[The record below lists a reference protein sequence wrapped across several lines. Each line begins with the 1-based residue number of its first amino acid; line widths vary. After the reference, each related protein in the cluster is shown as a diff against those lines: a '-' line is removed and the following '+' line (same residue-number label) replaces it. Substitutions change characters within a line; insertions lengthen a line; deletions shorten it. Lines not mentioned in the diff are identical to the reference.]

1 MGGAFLAYYADY
13 VLGAGGAPVAGAS
26 VGAYATSQFAPGTLP
41 SGGAPGVAAVASAT
55 TDASGAFVFPGLP
68 PDDYHLLIV
77 ATPPGGSPVV
87 AWRYF
92 VPVVAAE
99 AVRRGLAA
107 PRAACLPRTLARLAA
122 GADVAIF
129 CLGDDTTAGYNATGT
144 TAGGWVALLAVA
156 LGRAYPDAAVLRAD
170 PAGVG
175 VTMDGPIPGWSTGT
189 VQSGS
194 ASNGPLQTITVVNAG
209 VRGDTVLRALRRFAN
224 LTASWPETDC
234 VIVGLGQA
242 ESVAADPQRYV
253 PPPDFASHLE
263 SLVNIVRTATAA
275 ELLLCTPHAN
285 PAAANV
291 DAYAEAV
298 RSVAARTCCDLADL
312 RQLWLDRYVAGGPND
327 GYDPWLDSAA
337 SRLFPTDAGH
347 AAIAAELARHFMP
360 SLALPYA
367 GLAAGAGASYETVR
381 VPFSS
386 NQVLLTGSGWTPHGG
401 YQGAWL
407 NSSGGS
413 LEMVTS
419 HPGDSLTISG
429 RFVDLAMLCR
439 RWTDGGQIGVSVD
452 SGPRRTVDLYR
463 GYPASTS
470 DLSDANGAAA
480 PQDRVLLAH
489 GLSDGLHTVEL
500 TLLASQN
507 PASAGTVW
515 RLESLELGRQR
526 RHGYQ
531 VECADAQ
538 SRLQSGA
545 AAVPVAGASAGSL
558 LLSFDQPFTGQG
570 NLPVVVA
577 TCQNSAYTCA
587 ASAISASGFN
597 LQVVRRDGA
606 TVTETPVCCWMAF
619 G

>member
-1 MGGAFLAYYADY
+1 MGAFLAYYADY
-13 VLGAGGAPVAGAS
+13 VLGADGAPVAGAS
-26 VGAYATSQFAPGTLP
+26 VSAYAASGFAAGTLP
-41 SGGAPGVAAVASAT
+41 SGGSPGVAAAASAT
-55 TDASGAFVFPGLP
+55 TDGGGAFVFPGLL

-77 ATPPGGSPVV
+77 ATAPGGSPVV
-87 AWRYF
+87 TWRYF
-92 VPVVAAE
+92 VPIVAAE

-107 PRAACLPRTLARLAA
+107 PRAVCLSRTLARLAA
-122 GADVAIF
+122 GADVTIF

-144 TAGGWVALLAVA
+144 TTGGWVAQLALA
-156 LGRAYPDAAVLRAD
+156 LGQIYPDATVLRAD

-175 VTMDGPIPGWSTGT
+175 ITVDGPIPGWSTST

-194 ASNGPLQTITVVNAG
+194 ASSGQPQTITVVNAG

-224 LTASWPETDC
+224 LTASWPQTDC

-242 ESVAADPQRYV
+242 ESVVADPQRYV
-253 PPPDFASHLE
+253 PAPDFASHLE
-263 SLVNIVRTATAA
+263 SLVNIVRAATVA

-285 PAAANV
+285 PAATNF

-298 RSVAARTCCDLADL
+298 RAVAARTRCDLADL
-312 RQLWLDRYVAGGPND
+312 RRLWLDRYTAGGPND
-327 GYDPWLDSAA
+327 GYGPWLDSAS

-347 AAIAAELARHFMP
+347 AAIAAELARHFAFSP
-360 SLALPYA
+360 ALPYPGPA
-367 GLAAGAGASYETVR
+367 TGACASYETVR

-386 NQVLLTGSGWTPHGG
+386 NQVLLAGSGWAPHGG

-413 LEMVTS
+413 LEMVTA
-419 HPGDSLTISG
+419 HPGDRLTISG

-452 SGPRRTVDLYR
+452 GGPRRTVDLYR

-470 DLSDANGAAA
+470 DLADPNGAIA

-489 GLSDGLHTVEL
+489 GLSEGLHTVDL

-507 PASAGTVW
+507 PGSAGTVW

-526 RHGYQ
+526 HHGYQ

-545 AAVPVAGASAGSL
+545 AAVPVSGSATGTL

-577 TCQNSAYTCA
+577 TCQSGAYTCA
-587 ASAISASGFN
+587 VNAISATGFT
-597 LQVVRRDGA
+597 LQVTRRDGA